1 MEGAGG
7 RQGEEL
13 EEDDPDLASALAASL
28 EEPLIQLSGSLV
40 TSARRSSEDD
50 LQEALRRSLLE
61 SGSEPEQEGQEKQ
74 VEKREEKQEAIGGS
88 SSSSS
93 GARAVSLTVAETELA
108 TEATASP
115 SVFHDAREELSP
127 GSGLEPEKTKMS
139 GITEEG
145 AGGGADVHGTP
156 TREPVPSVDDF
167 DSMCSEEEPSLK
179 QRLSQTI
186 LIEDSP
192 AAAGASDTV
201 PIDDSF
207 GVAGSSAVLI
217 EDSPAPSRT
226 AAEAAEDERA
236 RRKAAALE
244 DSFEEQEPRCRTPEE
259 EYAPEE
265 TDSEGE
271 GGSKQVMFNSPSLP
285 YLLPLLQA
293 DSTWVPT
300 SSSLKND
307 SHSFLFPEAPDS
319 SDSESEV
326 SSTVVPKAAARAARG
341 QAREVPEGG
350 GGPTLDPEERTRRMQ
365 GVFESG
371 LAIHL
376 SGEEMEGCRAVS
388 RQLFPHQRVALAW
401 LARSATRP

>member
-7 RQGEEL
+7 RQEEL

-40 TSARRSSEDD
+40 SSGRRSSEDD

-61 SGSEPEQEGQEKQ
+61 SGSEQEQEGQEKQ
-74 VEKREEKQEAIGGS
+74 VEKREESDG
-88 SSSSS
+88 SSS
-93 GARAVSLTVAETELA
+93 GARAVSLTAAETELS
-108 TEATASP
+108 TEAPASP

-127 GSGLEPEKTKMS
+127 DSGVEPEKNKLS

-145 AGGGADVHGTP
+145 AGGGADVPVTP

-192 AAAGASDTV
+192 AAAGAASDTV
-201 PIDDSF
+201 TIDDSF
-207 GVAGSSAVLI
+207 GVAGSSTVLI
-217 EDSPAPSRT
+217 EDSPAPSRS

-244 DSFEEQEPRCRTPEE
+244 DSFEEQEPRCNTPEE
-259 EYAPEE
+259 EYAPD

-271 GGSKQVMFNSPSLP
+271 GGSKQVRLNFLLVLP
-285 YLLPLLQA
+285 
-293 DSTWVPT
+293 
-300 SSSLKND
+300 
-307 SHSFLFPEAPDS
+307 
-319 SDSESEV
+319 
-326 SSTVVPKAAARAARG
+326 
-341 QAREVPEGG
+341 
-350 GGPTLDPEERTRRMQ
+350 
-365 GVFESG
+365 
-371 LAIHL
+371 
-376 SGEEMEGCRAVS
+376 
-388 RQLFPHQRVALAW
+388 
-401 LARSATRP
+401 